1 VIQQINQFE
10 ETFKFFDEN
19 GDGEITK
26 GELAK
31 ALAKLGYKPT
41 PASIETL
48 MNDYDRD
55 NDGKITLN
63 EFVDMMIQKA
73 HRPPTPQC
81 RRLLHSTKTKTAS
94 SQPKSSSLGMQQLGT
109 QMTDEQIAAMIRAVD
124 KDADGKVDFKE
135 FSSNVSIINNLTS
148 ICPQRRCGTAISRN
162 HTPRRAPH

>member
-1 VIQQINQFE
+1 MPDVEPVTKATFPLNILRMSDQQINQFE
-10 ETFKFFDEN
+10 ETFKLFDEN

-41 PASIETL
+41 PASIDTL

-63 EFVDMMIQKA
+63 EFVDMMIQKSQA
-73 HRPPTPQC
+73 TNATMQAFVAFD
-81 RRLLHSTKTKTAS
+81 KNKDGFITAEEL
-94 SQPKSSSLGMQQLGT
+94 KLGMQQLGT

-135 FSSNVSIINNLTS
+135 FSLMFQS
-148 ICPQRRCGTAISRN
+148 
-162 HTPRRAPH
+162 